1 VNDHLGGKTSAGV
14 DERSLCMRERSTPDR
29 RPTIK
34 EVAHEAGVSHQTV
47 SRYLRS
53 RQGLKPATLARL
65 DAAVRA
71 LDYRPN
77 LVARSMRTRR
87 TGRLALVM
95 PTMAYSPARMLAGA
109 AAAAHEAGF
118 AVEVVSLEGGAEARA
133 ERMLELAD
141 SGQVEGILAL
151 APIKPAIEGRL
162 PERAAIVVSADFDDA
177 MRGIGE
183 LTDASPVNE
192 MMEHLA
198 GLGHRRFYHV
208 AGDSQFASARARRAT
223 YLEAVERL
231 GLDSVGVF
239 DGDWSGDSGAAA
251 MRTLQ
256 TGHLPTAVI
265 AANDVVAAGVIRGA
279 KDRGLEVPGDLS
291 VTGWDNLE
299 ACRYLPPSLTTV
311 HVDLEGLG
319 RNAMLRLVKAIN
331 GLELEPSRQPLNE
344 VIWRES
350 VAAPRHRVT
359 GRADSR

>member
-1 VNDHLGGKTSAGV
+1 MTAHSTAG
-14 DERSLCMRERSTPDR
+14 R
-29 RPTIK
+29 RPTIR
-34 EVAHEAGVSHQTV
+34 EVARLAGVSHQTV

-53 RQGLKPATLARL
+53 REGLKPATLAHI
-65 DAAVRA
+65 DAAVRE
-71 LDYRPN
+71 LGYRPN

-95 PTMAYSPARMLAGA
+95 PTMAYNPARMLAGA

-118 AVEVVSLEGGAEARA
+118 AVEVVSLEGGAAARA
-133 ERMLELAD
+133 ERTLELAD

-151 APIKPAIEGRL
+151 APIKPTLEDRL

-183 LTDASPVNE
+183 LTDASPVDE
-192 MMEHLA
+192 MIEHLA
-198 GLGHRRFYHV
+198 GLGHRRFFHV
-208 AGDSQFASARARRAT
+208 AGDLQFASARARKAT
-223 YLEAVERL
+223 YLEAVRRL
-231 GLDSVGVF
+231 GLESVGVF
-239 DGDWSGDSGAAA
+239 DGDWSGDSGVAA
-251 MRTLQ
+251 MRTLR

-279 KDRGLEVPGDLS
+279 QDRGLDVPRDLS
-291 VTGWDNLE
+291 VTGWDNHE
-299 ACRYLPPSLTTV
+299 ICRYLPPSLTTV

-331 GLELEPSRQPLNE
+331 GRELEPPRQPLNE

-350 VAAPRHRVT
+350 VTAPPSRAAAAPGPQVPS
-359 GRADSR
+359 GAA